1 MYLLIQCS
9 EHTTIISRALAPSSR
24 LGLELACTSQVGCKT
39 DGTACLTGGSTELKC
54 VEPLELFAVDST
66 GTVQRT

>member
-24 LGLELACTSQVGCKT
+24 LGLACTSQVGCKT
-39 DGTACLTGGSTELKC
+39 DGTACLASGSTELEC
-54 VEPLELFAVDST
+54 AEPLEGFTVDST
-66 GTVQRT
+66 GTVQST